1 MTAVGKT
8 QRKLWTRKKPEKSEG
23 KSWRARESFG
33 EGRAGRKKKRNELGG
48 LWRKRGRVRKKE

>member
-23 KSWRARESFG
+23 KSWRATKSFG
-33 EGRAGRKKKRNELGG
+33 EGRAERKKKRNGLGG
-48 LWRKRGRVRKKE
+48 LWLKRGRARKKE